1 MIRFA
6 VIVSLLVIVGCADQS
21 KGTALD
27 ECRMQQYLES
37 AAAQDELI
45 PECMKAKSFQ
55 MTSQCSPGSDGPEWN
70 QRVLAYTNE
79 MILWEEYR
87 AVHSDGY
94 AYSRYCQLF

>member
-79 MILWEEYR
+79 NPKCYR
-87 AVHSDGY
+87 PLGSTVWIATALSPM
-94 AYSRYCQLF
+94 